1 MRYTDI
7 VFGLELIA
15 VEWYQQV
22 AVLAI
27 LTIAL
32 LMFMRDYWRYDVVAI
47 LVMLGVVAVGALP
60 YESALA
66 NFGHPAVVI
75 VASMFIMSR
84 ALVQSGL
91 VDALVSR
98 LGFLHSHPI
107 IALLILVILV
117 AFLSA
122 FVNNVGALAMVM
134 PVAIHLARLN
144 GTSIA
149 LYLLPLAFASHLGGF
164 MTLIG
169 TPRNLLIS
177 DMRLQTTGQG
187 FAMFDFL
194 PVGGVLAILGILF
207 LVLVAWRFLP
217 QRTSADSTAVAEREY
232 TTEVVIPAGK
242 SRIYRYTVADLER
255 INRHSISFA
264 RVLRAQAELPV
275 TPALT
280 FMPDDH
286 VIIKGSATALTQF
299 IEKYNLQL
307 SGLRAREWH
316 VTSADDNTTVETI
329 VPPYGSLVGKSWQT
343 LSLPERFGTNF
354 IALARQG
361 YTPLWPLE
369 RINLRGG
376 DVLLLRGRID
386 SIKDTMTATGL
397 LPINTFS
404 SDEIG
409 LGRTRTIFATV
420 SVIVTAIAL
429 ATLNIVPLALIFLI
443 SAVLLIVFDL
453 ISLRQAYQS
462 IDVSVLILLA
472 GMITLGDALL
482 TSGVASTLA
491 NTMLL
496 LGEMTGPVVLLF
508 LVLIISMFLSDFMN
522 TTASVVI
529 MGPVAVTLALALG
542 VSIDPFLMVVAI
554 GASCAFLTPV
564 GHESNAIVM
573 QKGGYNFRDYMRIG
587 LPLEILIILVTI
599 PLVLTVWPLY
609 PL

>member
-1 MRYTDI
+1 MY

-15 VEWYQQV
+15 AEWYQQV

-60 YESALA
+60 YENALA

-98 LGFLHSHPI
+98 LGFLQSHPI
-107 IALLILVILV
+107 VALTILVVLV
-117 AFLSA
+117 AFLSG
-122 FVNNVGALAMVM
+122 FINNVGALAMVM
-134 PVAIHLARLN
+134 PVAIHLARLS

-149 LYLLPLAFASHLGGF
+149 LFLLPLAFASHLGGF

-169 TPRNLLIS
+169 TPRNLLVS
-177 DMRLQTTGQG
+177 DMRLQATGEG

-194 PVGGVLAILGILF
+194 PVGGVLAFLGVLF
-207 LVLVAWRFLP
+207 LVLVAWRLLP
-217 QRTSADSTAVAEREY
+217 QRKVESVTTIPEREY
-232 TTEVVIPAGK
+232 TTEVVVPAEK
-242 SRIYRYTVADLER
+242 TRIFKYTAADLR
-255 INRHSISFA
+255 RLSRDSVTFA
-264 RVLRAQAELPV
+264 RLLRNEKEKKITSESVFA
-275 TPALT
+275 
-280 FMPDDH
+280 PDDH
-286 VIIKGSATALTQF
+286 IIIRGSAAALTQF

-307 SGLRAREWH
+307 SGLRSREWH
-316 VTSADDNTTVETI
+316 VTNADDNTTVEAI
-329 VPPYGSLVGKSWQT
+329 VPPYASLVGKSWQT

-361 YTPLWPLE
+361 FTPLWPLE

-376 DVLLLRGRID
+376 DVLLLRGRIE
-386 SIKDTMTATGL
+386 SIKDTMAAVGL
-397 LPINTFS
+397 LSINTYS
-404 SDEIG
+404 GDEIG
-409 LGRTRTIFATV
+409 LGRTRTIFATI
-420 SVIVTAIAL
+420 SVIVLAIAL
-429 ATLNIVPLALIFLI
+429 AAFNVVPLALIFLI
-443 SAVLLIVFDL
+443 AAVLLIIFDL
-453 ISLRQAYQS
+453 VSLRQAYQS

-482 TSGVASTLA
+482 ASGVAATLA
-491 NTMLL
+491 NTMLV
-496 LGEMTGPVVLLF
+496 LGDMVGPVLLLVVV
-508 LVLIISMFLSDFMN
+508 LVLSMFLSDFMN

-529 MGPVAVTLALALG
+529 MGPIAVTVALSLG

-587 LPLEILIILVTI
+587 LPLEILIVLVTV
-599 PLVLTVWPLY
+599 PLVLAVWPLY
-609 PL
+609 L